1 MFFLFLGHGAA
12 APTTPVQI
20 TDKRTQLTQ
29 PERDLMDVLCDFSD
43 SITSNVTT
51 AAGSNFSNKLNQ
63 SYELDP
69 MAMMEIDMFQGR
81 RAEEDTTAPDFDFDL
96 INWVDQNRTSE
107 RLLSNPI
114 PEKVEENN
122 NCSLTESEPKSCL
135 KFQIVDFGDLDLFWV
150 DQ

>member
-51 AAGSNFSNKLNQ
+51 AADSNFSNKFNQ

-69 MAMMEIDMFQGR
+69 MMEIDMLQGR
-81 RAEEDTTAPDFDFDL
+81 RAEENTTAPDFDFDL

-135 KFQIVDFGDLDLFWV
+135 KFQILDFGDLDLFWV